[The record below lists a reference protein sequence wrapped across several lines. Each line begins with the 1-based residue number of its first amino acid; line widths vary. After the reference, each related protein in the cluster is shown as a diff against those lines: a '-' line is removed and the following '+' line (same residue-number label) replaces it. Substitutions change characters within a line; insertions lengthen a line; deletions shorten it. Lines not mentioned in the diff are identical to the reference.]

1 MVGCFILKISV
12 CVCENPLK
20 HLSIFT
26 GNGII
31 ENMHYPELETV
42 HSQLSDILQAIFT
55 DLFNNDFLLVRKLH
69 MFVAMGYIKVMKS
82 ATISLLNNNYTI
94 CHKQYDCGFS
104 LYCLLIV

>member
-1 MVGCFILKISV
+1 MY
-12 CVCENPLK
+12 
-20 HLSIFT
+20 
-26 GNGII
+26 
-31 ENMHYPELETV
+31 YPELEIV

-55 DLFNNDFLLVRKLH
+55 DHFKDDFLLFRKLY

-82 ATISLLNNNYTI
+82 APIFLNNNYTI